1 MSLKSLMPIVI
12 KPLELDPFVWSCSHE
27 TCGNLLQ
34 QNSSNPQG
42 GAFAGKVDAWH
53 AVAEELCR

>member
-1 MSLKSLMPIVI
+1 MPIVI

-27 TCGNLLQ
+27 TCGSLLQ

-42 GAFAGKVDAWH
+42 GAFAGEVDAWH